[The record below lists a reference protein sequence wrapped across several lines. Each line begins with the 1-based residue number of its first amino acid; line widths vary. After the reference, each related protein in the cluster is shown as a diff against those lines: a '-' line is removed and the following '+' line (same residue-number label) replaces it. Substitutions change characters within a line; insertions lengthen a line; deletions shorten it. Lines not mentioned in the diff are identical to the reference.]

1 MRIAVNTRLLLKGRL
16 EGIGWYSYQ
25 LLSRLVNRHPEHQF
39 FFFFDRPYDPSFV
52 FADNVTPVVAYPQA
66 RHPVLFYLWTEWTI
80 PFLLRKYKA
89 DVFFSPEGMGSLR
102 SKVPQV
108 ITIHDLA
115 FEHFPG
121 HLIKS
126 HLKWLRFYTPR
137 FAQKAC
143 RVLTVSQFSKQDLI
157 ERYQVPAHKI
167 DITYNSADDAYQPV
181 SEEER
186 EAVKAKYTEGNEYFL
201 FAGSLNPRKNI
212 IRLLE
217 AFVKFKKHH
226 RCNMKLVM
234 VGGMGWNYDD
244 LLRYRAHMPFK
255 QEVKWVGYMDK
266 AELSRITAAAWA
278 CVYPSLF
285 EGFGI
290 PILEALACGVP
301 GIVGNNSS
309 MPEVGGEAVLL
320 ADAEDVDDIA
330 HKMGMMYKDER
341 LRQQL
346 AAAAPAQVEKF
357 SWDKSA
363 EVLYEALV
371 ACADI
376 NQKD

>member
-1 MRIAVNTRLLLKGRL
+1 MRIAVNTRMLLKGRL

-25 LLSRLVNRHPEHQF
+25 LLSRLTRNHPEHQF

-80 PFLLRKYKA
+80 PYLLRKYRA

-102 SKVPQV
+102 TKVPQI

-126 HLKWLRFYTPR
+126 HLKWLRHYTPR
-137 FAQKAC
+137 FARKAC
-143 RVLTVSQFSKQDLI
+143 SVLTVSEFSRQDLI
-157 ERYQVPAHKI
+157 RQYDLEPEKI
-167 DITYNSADDAYQPV
+167 DITYNSADEAYQPV

-186 EAVKAKYTEGNEYFL
+186 EAVKAQYTEGNEYFL

-212 IRLLE
+212 IRLLQ

-234 VGGMGWNYDD
+234 VGGMGWNYDE
-244 LLRYRAHMPFK
+244 LLRYRVSMPFK
-255 QEVKWVGYMDK
+255 DEVKWVGYMDK
-266 AELSRITAAAWA
+266 TELSRITAAAWA
-278 CVYPSLF
+278 SVYPSLF

-309 MPEVGGEAVLL
+309 MPEVGGDAVLL
-320 ADAEDVDDIA
+320 VDAEDVDDIA
-330 HKMGMMYKDER
+330 HKMGMLYKDER
-341 LRQQL
+341 LRQKL
-346 AAAAPAQVEKF
+346 AMAAPGQVEKF

-363 EVLYEALV
+363 ELLWQHILQ
-371 ACADI
+371 CAG
-376 NQKD
+376 QRS